1 MLAPLAYRFDHLHV
15 FCSDVDATE
24 RWFVEGL
31 GAALVERRHSRG
43 VRTSE
48 LQLGGAQ
55 LLIRG
60 AREGEQL
67 APAGARHFGA
77 DHFGLRVVDVDATV
91 AELRRRGVR
100 IEVEPWDFGPNLRI
114 AFIKGPDEVRIELVQ
129 TKEPLPDP
137 NPKDGTLG
145 GPQ

>member
-1 MLAPLAYRFDHLHV
+1 MIAPLSCRFDHLHV

-31 GAALVERRHSRG
+31 GAALVERRLSQG
-43 VRTSE
+43 VRASE
-48 LQLGGAQ
+48 VQLGGAKV
-55 LLIRG
+55 LIRA

-77 DHFGLRVVDVDATV
+77 DHFGLRVADVDATV

-100 IEVEPWDFGPNLRI
+100 IDVEPWDFEPTMRI
-114 AFIKGPDEVRIELVQ
+114 AFVKGPDDVRIELVQ
-129 TKEPLPDP
+129 MKEPQTDP
-137 NPKDGTLG
+137 IS
-145 GPQ
+145 

>member
-1 MLAPLAYRFDHLHV
+1 MIAPLSYRFDHLHV

-31 GAALVERRHSRG
+31 GAALVERRLSRG
-43 VRTSE
+43 VRVSE

-55 LLIRG
+55 ILIRA

-67 APAGARHFGA
+67 APAGVRHFGA
-77 DHFGLRVVDVDATV
+77 DHFGLRVADVDATV

-100 IEVEPWDFGPNLRI
+100 IEVEPWDFGPTMRI
-114 AFIKGPDEVRIELVQ
+114 AFVKGPDEVRIELLQ
-129 TKEPLPDP
+129 TKEASTDP
-137 NPKDGTLG
+137 IP
-145 GPQ
+145 

>member
-1 MLAPLAYRFDHLHV
+1 MPTPLAYRFDHLHV

-31 GAALVERRHSRG
+31 GATLVERRLSRG
-43 VRTSE
+43 VRVSE

-55 LLIRG
+55 ILIRA

-91 AELRRRGVR
+91 AELRRRGVQ
-100 IEVEPWDFGPNLRI
+100 IEVEPWDFGPTMRI
-114 AFIKGPDEVRIELVQ
+114 AFVKGPDDVRIELVQ
-129 TKEPLPDP
+129 TKESPADP
-137 NPKDGTLG
+137 IP
-145 GPQ
+145 